1 MSQHKS
7 LKTPG
12 GGLQKKRSVMKRWQR
27 IDELRKQGKYK
38 DGDPVN
44 NLPKTKPVL

>member
-12 GGLQKKRSVMKRWQR
+12 GGILKKRSVLKRWER
-27 IDELRKQGKYK
+27 IDELRRRGKYK
-38 DGDPVN
+38 DGDSIY
-44 NLPKTKPVL
+44 NLPKTKPRN

>member
-12 GGLQKKRSVMKRWQR
+12 GGIIKKRSVMKRWER
-27 IDELRKQGKYK
+27 IDELKRIGKRKDQ
-38 DGDPVN
+38 DPIY
-44 NLPKTKPVL
+44 NLPKTKPPV